1 MENDKRFRTVRA
13 LFLFVAMVFINWL
26 YMLWIKYQPDI
37 IINSWFVVL
46 PMLFYFYFTF
56 AFIAA
61 VSIYQ
66 VKRFG
71 IGLACCVLMF
81 GMTAS
86 VVSYNVVYKREYLIE
101 QLIIPLIILN
111 LVVIFYLAYHQAY
124 FKKD

>member
-1 MENDKRFRTVRA
+1 M
-13 LFLFVAMVFINWL
+13 I
-26 YMLWIKYQPDI
+26 WIKYQPDI
-37 IINSWFVVL
+37 IINSWFVIL

-66 VKRFG
+66 GKKFG

-81 GMTAS
+81 GTTAS

-111 LVVIFYLAYHQAY
+111 LCVVFYLAYHQAY